1 MAHVLITGGA
11 GFIASHL
18 IDELLHGG
26 HRVTTLDIRPLDR
39 PQLQAEHVRL
49 DFTEH
54 AALCEAMQ
62 RLRPELV
69 CHLGASPSVQ
79 VSIRD
84 VHASMT
90 ANVAGTYSVLEAS
103 RRARARRIVFAS
115 SAAVYGRT
123 ALDYDGRAL
132 QEDLP
137 LQPLSPYAL
146 AKKQGEEMLRLWTT
160 AIWEPIDAV
169 SLRFFNVFGPRQRRD
184 AAYATCIERFL
195 GQWRERQPLTIV
207 PDGHQRRDMVF
218 VTDVARAIRLA
229 LEAPEPFAGEA
240 FNIGG
245 GRNYSILE
253 IADAVGGPGYPR
265 TYIEPRAGEVRASLA
280 DITRA
285 RERLGWNPRVPFE
298 EGIEQLKRE
307 AVTV

>member
-1 MAHVLITGGA
+1 MAHVLVTGGA
-11 GFIASHL
+11 GFIASHVV
-18 IDELLHGG
+18 DELLRHG
-26 HRVTTLDIRPLDR
+26 HRVTTLDIRPLDGQR
-39 PQLQAEHVRL
+39 PGVEHVQL
-49 DFTEH
+49 DFTDH
-54 AALCEAMQ
+54 VALCGVVQA
-62 RLRPELV
+62 RRPELV

-84 VHASMT
+84 AHASMT
-90 ANVAGTYSVLEAS
+90 ANVAGTYSVLEAA
-103 RRARARRIVFAS
+103 RRAGARRIVFAS

-132 QEDLP
+132 HEDLP

-160 AIWEPIDAV
+160 AIWEPIDGV

-207 PDGHQRRDMVF
+207 SDGRQRRDMVF
-218 VTDVARAIRLA
+218 VTDVVRALRLA
-229 LEAPEPFAGEA
+229 LEAPAPFAGA
-240 FNIGG
+240 VFNIGG

-253 IADAVGGPGYPR
+253 IADTIGGAGYPR
-265 TYIEPRAGEVRASLA
+265 TYIDARPGEVRASLA
-280 DITRA
+280 DISRA
-285 RERLGWNPRVPFE
+285 RERLGWSPQVTFE
-298 EGIEQLKRE
+298 EGIELLKRE
-307 AVTV
+307 VVPA

>member
-18 IDELLHGG
+18 IDELLRHG
-26 HRVTTLDIRPLDR
+26 HRVTTLDLRPLDR
-39 PQLQAEHVRL
+39 KMPGVEHVQL
-49 DFTEH
+49 DFTQH
-54 AALCEAMQ
+54 AELCDVL
-62 RLRPELV
+62 RRVRPELV

-84 VHASMT
+84 AHASMT
-90 ANVAGTYSVLEAS
+90 SNVAGTYSVLEAS
-103 RRARARRIVFAS
+103 RRAGARRIVFAS

-123 ALDYDGRAL
+123 ALDYDGRGL

-160 AIWEPIDAV
+160 GIWEPIDGV

-195 GQWRERQPLTIV
+195 AQWRDKQPLTIV

-218 VTDVARAIRLA
+218 VTDVVRAVRLA
-229 LEAPEPFAGEA
+229 LEAQGPFGGAA
-240 FNIGG
+240 FNIGA

-253 IADAVGGPGYPR
+253 IAGTIGGAGYPR
-265 TYIEPRAGEVRASLA
+265 TFIDARPGEVRASLA
-280 DITRA
+280 DISRA
-285 RERLGWNPRVPFE
+285 RDHLGWAPQVPFE
-298 EGIEQLKRE
+298 HGIEQLKRE
-307 AVTV
+307 VVPA